1 MNSASKDISILFS
14 HMSSSAINNT
24 VAFLAKETIA
34 ESAVNESTLAE
45 SAEKDLYQTLK
56 TLSAEVQPL
65 LNNRNYTEA
74 LSKLAALRTPI
85 DAFFDNVMVMA
96 DDPVQKANRLT
107 LLAQLRGLFLSVA
120 DISILQS

>member
-1 MNSASKDISILFS
+1 
-14 HMSSSAINNT
+14 MS
-24 VAFLAKETIA
+24 KETVT
-34 ESAVNESTLAE
+34 ENRVNEATLVE

-56 TLSAEVQPL
+56 TLTEEVQPL

-96 DDPVQKANRLT
+96 DDPALKANRLA
-107 LLAQLRGLFLSVA
+107 LLTQLRGLLLSVA
-120 DISILQS
+120 DISVLQS